1 MSVNK
6 NDIYLTQEDGG
17 EIITTKDGVLI
28 PLKAGD
34 GVIPAQLTEKLFS
47 MARDY
52 PAMPNTANVE
62 LPNIQSSGTKTNLTV
77 TYGSL
82 LTVNGNV
89 DKEVL
94 PSLKTILQE
103 SYSYT
108 QKRLAQDAQKAGMR
122 KGY

>member
-1 MSVNK
+1 MSINK
-6 NDIYLTQEDGG
+6 DDIYMTQENGG
-17 EIITTKDGVLI
+17 EIITTKEGVLI

-34 GVIPAQLTEKLFS
+34 GVIPAQLTEKLFEL
-47 MARDY
+47 AREY
-52 PAMPNTANVE
+52 PETPSVGQVEIPNLT
-62 LPNIQSSGTKTNLTV
+62 SSGTKQNVTV

-103 SYSYT
+103 SYEYT
-108 QKRLAQDAQKAGMR
+108 QKKLAQDAQKAGMR
-122 KGY
+122 KRY